1 MELENSQWD
10 KADADFDS
18 WKSESKEIDSPFT
31 DILKSAY
38 LVFREKQKSW
48 LSDLCNRSIEFIKE
62 KESSKPKL
70 VQGVIN
76 FFDEE
81 PADTEMGDSEFIG
94 SSSIERKLTV
104 PDDFSEFLLPLDEPR
119 EKGDRKPKAKRRKN
133 SQIIRGILLGDQQ
146 VFNNLY
152 EFDYPKV
159 ERWITRNYGD
169 DDAAKDIFQDGLL
182 ILIEKLQQREFDL
195 TCSVSTYLFSICK
208 NLWMNQYRKDKKTEK
223 ITDFGGNL
231 KVDIAIPILD
241 KTPDIYEDVSNA
253 INSLG
258 DPCKQLLECFYY
270 KKLSWDEISDSLGY
284 SNAASARNQ
293 KYKCLERIK
302 KTVDYS
308 TN

>member
-18 WKSESKEIDSPFT
+18 WKSEPKESDSPFT

-48 LSDLCNRSIEFIKE
+48 LSNLCNRSIEFIKE

-70 VQGVIN
+70 VQGYLGFFEETETMVDMETGEESKYDVIIKRS
-76 FFDEE
+76 DII
-81 PADTEMGDSEFIG
+81 DDSTSEQFY
-94 SSSIERKLTV
+94 EKEKRK
-104 PDDFSEFLLPLDEPR
+104 
-119 EKGDRKPKAKRRKN
+119 KRKN
-133 SQIIRGILLGDQQ
+133 SQIIRGILSGEQQ
-146 VFNNLY
+146 VYIELY

-302 KTVDYS
+302 SNVKIDH
-308 TN
+308 N